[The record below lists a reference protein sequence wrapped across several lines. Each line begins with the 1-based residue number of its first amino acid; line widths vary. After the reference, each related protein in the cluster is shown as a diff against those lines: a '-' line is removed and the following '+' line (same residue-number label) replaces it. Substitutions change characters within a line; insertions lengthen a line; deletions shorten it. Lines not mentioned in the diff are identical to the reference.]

1 MFRNRSPGQTRFTY
15 SITVKY
21 IQLAN
26 RTGKQLQL
34 KFTNMDPCQ
43 VLKIRHNQ
51 ILFSFKNTENKTLSS
66 FELRVN
72 LNSVCMFLKITE

>member
-1 MFRNRSPGQTRFTY
+1 
-15 SITVKY
+15 
-21 IQLAN
+21 
-26 RTGKQLQL
+26 
-34 KFTNMDPCQ
+34 MDPCQ